1 MRDCKFENTS
11 SAQHGGAL
19 CIADESEWGSGN
31 VTSTIRNTKFIN
43 VESRWFA
50 IYIHGNFSTSV
61 KYISSPQIIED
72 CEFIN
77 CTGSGEYSGAIGI
90 SHDNL
95 IIRNSNFTDCVGGQ
109 GGAIM
114 VGGIDGDHDGF
125 SGRNYQG
132 NNVTVM
138 GCIFTNN
145 IAKTEGQTYSFCV
158 AVYNPVSDGKGDGKP
173 RYHKN
178 PDGSY
183 TQDDNGDYYQKH
195 PDRTF
200 YPSGNAGAVYVYGND
215 TKIIDC
221 TFENNNA
228 SANGSA
234 LYIVGQ
240 RTIIED
246 SRFYNNSADVDGA
259 IYIEGNDVKIKG
271 CTFEDNEAVNG
282 SAIYILGSRTE
293 ISHST
298 FENNNGTNGTVYIKG
313 NYTKITSGS
322 NFTDNNASY
331 GGGIYIAGA
340 YTLISASNF
349 DRNNATHDGGG
360 MYIKGDNTSIE
371 ACSNFTENHAVNGG
385 GIFLGGT
392 NTEISASNFVRNNAT
407 HDGAG
412 MYVKGNNTKAID
424 GSNFTVPM
432 VLDSIS
438 KVIIQI

>member
-1 MRDCKFENTS
+1 MSTLISGGYCLNFGGVTHNYNWRETWGTSGCKLVNVSFEYLNAPVAGIVGFSSGSVINCTINNCTSKTQFMGMQGSCMDNTPIHIWGCNFTNCHQTYPGANGVNDGSGQLGAVFGIDMRDCKFENTS

-298 FENNNGTNGTVYIKG
+298 FENNNGTNGTVYIKWR
-313 NYTKITSGS
+313 Y
-322 NFTDNNASY
+322 
-331 GGGIYIAGA
+331 
-340 YTLISASNF
+340 
-349 DRNNATHDGGG
+349 
-360 MYIKGDNTSIE
+360 
-371 ACSNFTENHAVNGG
+371 
-385 GIFLGGT
+385 
-392 NTEISASNFVRNNAT
+392 
-407 HDGAG
+407 
-412 MYVKGNNTKAID
+412 
-424 GSNFTVPM
+424 
-432 VLDSIS
+432 
-438 KVIIQI
+438 